1 MGQTNQSTVI
11 DAPGDTVWKAIRD
24 FHDMRWAPNV
34 VTQLDVVGDRRGDQL
49 GARRVLNGVFHE
61 TLHELN
67 DETRTFSYSIDDAP
81 SPISRDD
88 VSNYVGRVTV
98 QASPEGG
105 TLVEWASQWE
115 RNDEAGYEFCHSI
128 YVALLTDMKQSLE

>member
-11 DAPGDTVWKAIRD
+11 DAPVDTVWSAIRD
-24 FHDMRWAPNV
+24 FHDMHWAPNV
-34 VTQLDVVGDRRGDQL
+34 ITQLDVVGDHRGHQP

-61 TLHELN
+61 TLHELS
-67 DETRTFSYSIDDAP
+67 DETKSFSYSIDDAP

-98 QASPEGG
+98 RAAPEGG
-105 TLVEWASQWE
+105 TLVEWTSQWE
-115 RNDEAGYEFCHSI
+115 RNDDKGYEFCHPI

>member
-1 MGQTNQSTVI
+1 MGQTHQSTVI
-11 DAPGDTVWKAIRD
+11 DAPVDTVWKTIRD

-34 VTQLDVVGDRRGDQL
+34 ITQLDVVGDRRGDQL

-88 VSNYVGRVTV
+88 VNNYVGRVTV